1 MASVVGEVRQ
11 CAVCGAALT
20 GLQSLYCR
28 LACKMRAWWRTH
40 QKPREPEW
48 RTLYRACPDCGQ
60 YRLPENRFCATCRV
74 RRKYQYGKCRQCGNP
89 LRSGQINC
97 CSSVCRAAHLR
108 GKKYRPR
115 RVYERRCMR
124 CSRTFTTQQKQIV
137 MCRWCKR
144 ALLPFRDHGKAER
157 RAKRAGVPY
166 THGIQPEKVFARDG
180 WRCHLCG
187 CRTPKHLRGK
197 NRPRSPEVDHIVPIS
212 AGGGHIWE
220 NVACACRQCNMKKQ
234 AKPLGQLRL
243 A

>member
-1 MASVVGEVRQ
+1 VASVVGEVRH

-97 CSSVCRAAHLR
+97 CSSTCRAADLQGR
-108 GKKYRPR
+108 EYREHTRKCERCR
-115 RVYERRCMR
+115 RA
-124 CSRTFTTQQKQIV
+124 FTTKQKRVV
-137 MCRWCKR
+137 MCGTCVR
-144 ALLPFRDHGKAER
+144 ALAPSRSSNRGRHER
-157 RAKRAGVPY
+157 RAKQAGVAY
-166 THGIQPEKVFARDG
+166 IYGIQPEKVFARDG
-180 WRCHLCG
+180 YRCHLCG
-187 CRTPKHLRGK
+187 CKTPKHLRGTYK
-197 NRPRSPEVDHIVPIS
+197 PHAPELDHIVPIS
-212 AGGGHIWE
+212 VGGGHTWE
-220 NVACACRQCNMKKQ
+220 NVACACRQCNNNKKN
-234 AKPLGQLRL
+234 KILGQLRL
-243 A
+243 T